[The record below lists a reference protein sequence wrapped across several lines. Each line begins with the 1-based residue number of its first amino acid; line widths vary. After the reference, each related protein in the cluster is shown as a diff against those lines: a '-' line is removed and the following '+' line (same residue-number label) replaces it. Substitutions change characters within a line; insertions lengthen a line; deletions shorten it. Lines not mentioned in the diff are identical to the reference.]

1 MMREDRYPEH
11 RHGHVDQRGLY
22 NCPFLQPRPL
32 GLMSAAD
39 DVQLAQATITLPS
52 VTPVV
57 SGATVALRSVVV
69 VLGVFPALS
78 GLDLEAGPGE
88 VVLLRG
94 PNGAGKTTVL
104 RACAGLVAV
113 QRGDISVLGCDLRKD
128 RRLVR
133 RRIGLLGHATSLYE
147 DLTVEQNVRFAV
159 RAAAGDVDRIPA
171 ALERLGLGGRLRSL
185 GVVHLS
191 AGQRRRVAL
200 AALVARM
207 PRLWLLDEPH
217 AGLDPDGRDLLDE
230 VIGEAAAIGTTV
242 LLASHDVDRATRI
255 ASRVVLISG
264 GRVVTDS
271 NMGRCSSAAL
281 PCSASST
288 LLGRHSDSA
297 GGDHSVA

>member
-1 MMREDRYPEH
+1 MH
-11 RHGHVDQRGLY
+11 RHGHVDPTPAY
-22 NCPFLQPRPL
+22 QP
-32 GLMSAAD
+32 GLMSVAD
-39 DVQLAQATITLPS
+39 DVRLAS
-52 VTPVV
+52 VSMTTPPVV
-57 SGATVALRSVVV
+57 AAVTAVSAMTVAMRSVVA
-69 VLGVFPALS
+69 VLGAFPALS

-113 QRGDISVLGCDLRKD
+113 QRGDIFVLGCDLRKD
-128 RRLVR
+128 RRSVR

-159 RAAAGDVDRIPA
+159 RAAAGDVNRIPA
-171 ALERLGLGGRLRSL
+171 ALERLDLGGRLRTL

-200 AALVARM
+200 AALVARA

-217 AGLDPDGRDLLDE
+217 AGLDPDGRNLLDE
-230 VIGEAAAIGTTV
+230 VIGEAAATGTTV
-242 LLASHDVDRATRI
+242 LLASHDVDRAARI
-255 ASRVVLISG
+255 ASRVVLITG

-271 NMGRCSSAAL
+271 A
-281 PCSASST
+281 P
-288 LLGRHSDSA
+288 A
-297 GGDHSVA
+297 GDDHHVS